1 MSTNSAIKYI
11 GRAKLTLYRGNKIV
25 RTIEHR
31 NHGTA
36 WLFKVLASALCG
48 KDESLNMPRYFD
60 LGTTDDRGIF
70 TSCLASR
77 PALTAKTLS
86 ANDIGAENQIAPGG
100 GAQFTA
106 FIPASAVS
114 DTTNINTLRL
124 LSSYTGADTLLAE
137 I

>member
-1 MSTNSAIKYI
+1 
-11 GRAKLTLYRGNKIV
+11 
-25 RTIEHR
+25 
-31 NHGTA
+31 
-36 WLFKVLASALCG
+36 
-48 KDESLNMPRYFD
+48 MPRYFD

-137 I
+137 IQLENNVDLGASNIYNIMLEWIMAFCNDEDAPATEIES